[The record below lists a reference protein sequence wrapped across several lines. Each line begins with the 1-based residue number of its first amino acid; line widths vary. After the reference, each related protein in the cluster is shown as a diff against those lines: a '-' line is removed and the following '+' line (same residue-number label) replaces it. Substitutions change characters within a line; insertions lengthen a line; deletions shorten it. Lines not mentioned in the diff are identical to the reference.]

1 LIDTVSLTLA
11 HWIYLLGVVAIVVT
25 MIFRTTVVVPAV
37 AATFIVAWA
46 YSGSLVTAL
55 TSVFNASLVAAR
67 ELFSIFLII
76 ALMTALLGSLRRL
89 GADVRMVMPFEHV
102 MINGH
107 IAFAVLALVTYLI
120 SLFFWP
126 TPAVPLV
133 GAILI
138 PAAVVAGLPAMGA
151 LVAVAIAGQG
161 MALSSDYIIQVA
173 PGISARAAGVDI
185 AMVADRAFVL
195 SVLTGAIAL
204 ALGYLAI
211 RKHIVRPDPGHLA
224 FWEDGKTLVEPE
236 QLEEP
241 GTRRGSFPD
250 KSKLATRT
258 QATPPKDVV
267 PDAGEQR
274 FRLDGEGASGC
285 VQASPEGEGAG
296 EVARPSL
303 PAARERWSKL
313 FAVLIP
319 LTFAAIIVYMMLAK
333 FSAVVPQIQ
342 GGEGAALVGGV
353 ASVILLFSTLA
364 GAGKDFMTAAS
375 DHVTNGLVFAFRAM
389 GSVLPIAG
397 FFFIGSGETAG
408 FILSL
413 DEGAPQPG
421 FLFDLVR
428 ASSSAIPESPLL
440 VAFGLLFLGMIT
452 GADGSGFSG
461 LPLTGALAGA
471 LGQTVGIDP
480 ATLAAIGQ
488 MGAVWTGGGTL
499 VPWSSLVAVAGFAR
513 VPVLEAVRVL
523 FLPVMTGLVVSTLAA
538 VIFL

>member
-1 LIDTVSLTLA
+1 
-11 HWIYLLGVVAIVVT
+11 
-25 MIFRTTVVVPAV
+25 
-37 AATFIVAWA
+37 
-46 YSGSLVTAL
+46 
-55 TSVFNASLVAAR
+55 
-67 ELFSIFLII
+67 
-76 ALMTALLGSLRRL
+76 MTALLGSLRRL

-241 GTRRGSFPD
+241 GARRGSFPD
-250 KSKLATRT
+250 MAALT
-258 QATPPKDVV
+258 QA
-267 PDAGEQR
+267 AGETSSPASAVR
-274 FRLDGEGASGC
+274 TEEPSPTDDEGSIDEA
-285 VQASPEGEGAG
+285 
-296 EVARPSL
+296 
-303 PAARERWSKL
+303 AARDTIRVGLAQPDETWSKL